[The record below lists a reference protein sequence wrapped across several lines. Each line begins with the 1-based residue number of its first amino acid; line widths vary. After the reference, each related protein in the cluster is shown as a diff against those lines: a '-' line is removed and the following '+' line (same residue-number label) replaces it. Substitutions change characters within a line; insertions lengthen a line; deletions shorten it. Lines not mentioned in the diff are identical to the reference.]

1 MTRIHPD
8 TASDR
13 LAYARARLSA
23 RVDARAPYHAR
34 PRSVNVRPVA
44 APVYTYTAEQIA
56 ATQRGLAEAVN
67 AEQDARN
74 ARPGAWW

>member
-13 LAYARARLSA
+13 LAYLRARLSA
-23 RVDARAPYHAR
+23 RVDALAPYYAR
-34 PRSVNVRPVA
+34 PRSVNVRPIA
-44 APVYTYTAEQIA
+44 PPVYTFTAEQIA